1 MCISSRV
8 LCIVSKITFLLKLL
22 NTRNTSC
29 FLNDGFFTIFEIIW
43 LCSIFRFSRYELPGT
58 FAFNFVLED
67 VLGGGGI
74 ASLRSDPQVSF
85 AFQNLYEKEEWF

>member
-1 MCISSRV
+1 MYCFKNHV
-8 LCIVSKITFLLKLL
+8 LTQIFKYQKYKL
-22 NTRNTSC
+22 